1 MVATL
6 NFYLA
11 ADLSFSWREASV
23 LAARAAGRAASFVC
37 NIRHWLLAYLRI
49 GRFPLHR
56 YGRFH
61 WSVLEDEDIRQ
72 IIQLRLMEKSKE
84 GYIRSQD
91 IVDII
96 NEPEMQEKL
105 GGRCTSIMQRTAQ
118 RWLKRLDWCYGRKHN
133 GMYVDGHERPDVVKY
148 RTEFIQRWNEYSK
161 WMVTYDNDG
170 NVAQLPKGFP
180 IQGGRFRLILVT
192 HDEST
197 FYANDRRKTKWIHS
211 SKKAVPEWKGEGAS
225 LMVSDFLT
233 LEWGRLKDAEELLI
247 GLTYSEAQIVFKA
260 GKNQD
265 GYFTADDLQ
274 KQVET
279 AIDIFEI
286 KTNHTATGL
295 FVFDNAPSHQ
305 KRAPDALSARKMP
318 KGPKADWTHH
328 KDGPRMRYASFAD
341 GTPQCLYFPVEHPML
356 GWFKGMEVI
365 IKERGQWPDNGL
377 NVQCPGF
384 KCEPDSRDCCC
395 RRLLFMAP
403 DFVAQKSYLEEYI
416 TSRGHICD
424 FYPKFHCELNFI
436 EQYWGAAKYH
446 YCSTSKTNDI
456 KTMEE
461 NMLACLDKV
470 SHLQIISRY
479 GNRSARFLSAYSQG
493 LTGAEAAWANRKCH
507 SHRTLPPSMVEEV
520 KLSLRSE

>member
-1 MVATL
+1 
-6 NFYLA
+6 
-11 ADLSFSWREASV
+11 
-23 LAARAAGRAASFVC
+23 
-37 NIRHWLLAYLRI
+37 
-49 GRFPLHR
+49 
-56 YGRFH
+56 
-61 WSVLEDEDIRQ
+61 
-72 IIQLRLMEKSKE
+72 MEKSKE
-84 GYIRSQD
+84 GYIWSQD

-105 GGRCTSIMQRTAQ
+105 GGRRTGITQRTAQ
-118 RWLKRLDWCYGRKHN
+118 WWLKWLDWHYGQKRN
-133 GMYVDGHERPDVVKY
+133 GMYIDGHERPDVVKY
-148 RTEFIQRWNEYSK
+148 HTEFIQ
-161 WMVTYDNDG
+161 
-170 NVAQLPKGFP
+170 GFRYK
-180 IQGGRFRLILVT
+180 GRFRLILAT

-211 SKKAVPEWKGEGAS
+211 SEKAVRERKGEGAL

-247 GLTYSEAQIVFKA
+247 GLTYSEARIVFKA

-265 GYFTADDLQ
+265 GYFTADDLR
-274 KQVET
+274 KQVEM

-356 GWFKGMEVI
+356 GWFKGMEVTT
-365 IKERGQWPDNGL
+365 KERGQWPDNGL

-395 RRLLFMAP
+395 RRLLFTAP

-470 SHLQIISRY
+470 SHLQIIRY
-479 GNRSARFLSAYSQG
+479 GNGSARFLSAYSQG
-493 LTGAEAAWANRKCH
+493 LTGAEAAWANRKYH

-520 KLSLRSE
+520 KLSLQSE